1 MVAHSSRQRYGEK
14 MTPKQTLGEG
24 VLYKLSNPF
33 RSEKHAEI
41 CFNWFNRRTWLQLMT
56 RGELARVDSTLEK
69 LLGCLST
76 SFEQTVEKML
86 TNKEAGAKAT
96 PFYKTEVMKT

>member
-1 MVAHSSRQRYGEK
+1 MANRAQPWFIDSISQHRRDNNRQKRGGK
-14 MTPKQTLGEG
+14 
-24 VLYKLSNPF
+24 
-33 RSEKHAEI
+33 R
-41 CFNWFNRRTWLQLMT
+41 LQLMT